1 MFKVFNTV
9 NRKVNINHS
18 MKIYGKIL
26 IQNKNKNKSDKNSN
40 IKIVKKI
47 VGSLAMNILVKR
59 HGLLDKIYNYIYNEK

>member
-1 MFKVFNTV
+1 MFKVFNTINTV

-40 IKIVKKI
+40 IKIVKNSWI
-47 VGSLAMNILVKR
+47 IG
-59 HGLLDKIYNYIYNEK
+59 DEYIGKTSWAVR